1 MEESAGVLKSSVA
14 MKYWM
19 CIGMKSYGP
28 VKGIKDQGI
37 VIVVAKHECH
47 NAMAVEI
54 KDGTQIEFVQIFS
67 VSILKL
73 RDIGQPL
80 FLWGICMKITVENI
94 SAVYSGS
101 EARRVQQLWRPLTV
115 D

>member
-1 MEESAGVLKSSVA
+1 
-14 MKYWM
+14 
-19 CIGMKSYGP
+19 MKSYGP

-94 SAVYSGS
+94 FCRIFWVGSAACAAVV
-101 EARRVQQLWRPLTV
+101 APFNR
-115 D
+115 